1 MDQARCSALSISYDE
16 DADVLY
22 VAFGE
27 PAAGVDEEVR
37 DGVYLR
43 SLEDGSAVVGLTV
56 MDFVRRF
63 GQQRALE
70 LPVDVFAKA
79 A

>member
-1 MDQARCSALSISYDE
+1 MLTISYDE

-22 VAFGE
+22 VAFRE
-27 PAAGVDEEVR
+27 PHEGVDEEME

-43 SLEDGSAVVGLTV
+43 SLEDGGAVVGLTV
-56 MDFVRRF
+56 VDFVRRF
-63 GQQRALE
+63 GRQRTLD
-70 LPVDVFAKA
+70 LPLDVLAKA

>member
-1 MDQARCSALSISYDE
+1 MDGSERSALTISYDE

-27 PAAGVDEEVR
+27 PRAGVDEEVE

-43 SLEDGSAVVGLTV
+43 SLEDGSTVVGLTV
-56 MDFVRRF
+56 VDFVRRF
-63 GQQRALE
+63 GHQRTLE
-70 LPVDVFAKA
+70 LPLDVLAKA

>member
-1 MDQARCSALSISYDE
+1 MDQSERAPLRIPYDE

-22 VAFGE
+22 VAFGQPRE
-27 PAAGVDEEVR
+27 GVDEEVE

-43 SLEDGSAVVGLTV
+43 GLEDRGAVVGLTV
-56 MDFVRRF
+56 VDLVRRF
-63 GQQRALE
+63 GHQHTLE
-70 LPVDVFAKA
+70 LPLDVLARA